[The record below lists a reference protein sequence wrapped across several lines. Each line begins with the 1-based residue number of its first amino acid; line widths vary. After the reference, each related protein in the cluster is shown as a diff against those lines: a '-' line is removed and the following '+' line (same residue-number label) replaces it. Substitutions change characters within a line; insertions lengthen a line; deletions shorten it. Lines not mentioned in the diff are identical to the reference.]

1 MLAQPSKA
9 LVYNYFKG
17 ESLIDEKEALM
28 ANIRSILALGPVMP
42 VIVIDE
48 AADGVPLAEALL
60 SGGISTIEIT
70 LRTQAALGAMEAIAK
85 SCPEMVIGAGT
96 VLEENDA
103 KRAKDAGAVFAVSP
117 GATPALIAGCATV
130 GLDLLPGATSASE
143 AMVLLEQGFDT
154 LKFFPAVPAGGAPF
168 LKSLAS
174 PLPQITFCPT
184 GGITQQTAGDFL
196 ALDNVMCVGGSWL
209 ATRDDIAQKQFAAIT
224 QRAKSASQ
232 LS

>member
-1 MLAQPSKA
+1 
-9 LVYNYFKG
+9 
-17 ESLIDEKEALM
+17 M

-42 VIVIDE
+42 VIVIDD
-48 AADGVPLAEALL
+48 AQDAVPLAEALL
-60 SGGISTIEIT
+60 EGGISTIEVT
-70 LRTQAALGAMEAIAK
+70 LRTTAALGAMEAIAK

-96 VLEENDA
+96 VLDDSDA
-103 KRAKDAGAVFAVSP
+103 RRAKQAGAVFAVSP
-117 GATPALIAGCATV
+117 GATPALIAGAREV
-130 GLDLLPGATSASE
+130 GIDLLPGATSASE

-184 GGITQQTAGDFL
+184 GGITQATATDFL
-196 ALDNVMCVGGSWL
+196 SLDNVMCVGGSWL
-209 ATRDDIAQKQFAAIT
+209 ASRTDIANKDFAAIT
-224 QRAKSASQ
+224 ERAKAASQ

>member
-1 MLAQPSKA
+1 
-9 LVYNYFKG
+9 
-17 ESLIDEKEALM
+17 M

-42 VIVIDE
+42 VIVIDD
-48 AADGVPLAEALL
+48 AQDAVPLAEALL
-60 SGGISTIEIT
+60 EGGISTIEVT
-70 LRTQAALGAMEAIAK
+70 LRTTAALGAMEAIAK

-96 VLEENDA
+96 VLDGSDA
-103 KRAKDAGAVFAVSP
+103 RRAKEAGAVFAVSP
-117 GATPALIAGCATV
+117 GATDGLIAGAREV

-184 GGITQQTAGDFL
+184 GGITQATATNFL
-196 ALDNVMCVGGSWL
+196 SLDNVMCVGGSWL
-209 ATRDDIAQKQFAAIT
+209 ASRTDIANKSFAAIT
-224 QRAKSASQ
+224 ERAKAASQ

>member
-1 MLAQPSKA
+1 
-9 LVYNYFKG
+9 
-17 ESLIDEKEALM
+17 M

-42 VIVIDE
+42 VIVIDD
-48 AADGVPLAEALL
+48 AQDAVPLAEALL
-60 SGGISTIEIT
+60 EGGISTIEVT
-70 LRTQAALGAMEAIAK
+70 LRTTAALGAMEAIAK

-96 VLEENDA
+96 VLDDNDA
-103 KRAKDAGAVFAVSP
+103 RRAKQAGAVFAVSP
-117 GATPALIAGCATV
+117 GATPALIAGAREV
-130 GLDLLPGATSASE
+130 GIDLLPGATSASE

-184 GGITQQTAGDFL
+184 GGITQATATDFL
-196 ALDNVMCVGGSWL
+196 SLDNVMCVGGSWL
-209 ATRDDIAQKQFAAIT
+209 ASRTDIANKDFAAIT
-224 QRAKSASQ
+224 ERAKAASK